1 MKYKWAVLLCL
12 MPALTMVMLDYTIV
26 NVALATLG
34 SVFDVNVATVGW
46 VVTGFA
52 LATGVATPVASFVE
66 TRFTTK
72 RVWVLGLVVF
82 VLGSLL
88 CGLAPAFWVLILGR
102 LIQGV
107 SGGVMFPIMFS
118 ALFNAFPENERG
130 GALGLLMIPVVG
142 GPAFGPTIGGYIVT
156 HLDWRW
162 VFLVNLPVGA
172 LAVLTA
178 AALLRPSVARTDAH
192 FDAVGAVFSS
202 LAFGSILYGLSQLSR
217 AGWGSLTVQ
226 GFVGVGLLS
235 LVIFCG
241 YELTQEEPLLD
252 VRLFALPQFLVANVV
267 TWVSSVALLG
277 AEFMLPLYLQ
287 NLRGLSA
294 LDTGLLLMP
303 QGLAV
308 GIAGPLAGRIV
319 DRIGA
324 RPVVLVGCLLLAW
337 NTWDLSHIT
346 LTTSYGS
353 LRWLLII
360 RGLALGLAMTPT
372 QLVGMAAV
380 PERLRTNASS
390 LFTATKSVFSSFGVA
405 VLATVVQSQT
415 AAYSTLL
422 SWQVRLDTPQGIALG
437 RLGGVLQAQFGLPSS
452 VAHVAAIKLVLAEVG
467 QQAAVLAFGDAYR
480 ITFFAA
486 LLALLL
492 ALLLPGRRAA
502 KLDRATMVEDQDGD
516 LIADLDHA
524 AFDAPVDQAH
534 AGVAS
539 AGARLATIPAGG
551 RSE

>member
-217 AGWGSLTVQ
+217 AGARSPFRDSSAWGS
-226 GFVGVGLLS
+226 
-235 LVIFCG
+235 
-241 YELTQEEPLLD
+241 
-252 VRLFALPQFLVANVV
+252 
-267 TWVSSVALLG
+267 
-277 AEFMLPLYLQ
+277 
-287 NLRGLSA
+287 SA
-294 LDTGLLLMP
+294 
-303 QGLAV
+303 
-308 GIAGPLAGRIV
+308 
-319 DRIGA
+319 
-324 RPVVLVGCLLLAW
+324 W
-337 NTWDLSHIT
+337 
-346 LTTSYGS
+346 
-353 LRWLLII
+353 
-360 RGLALGLAMTPT
+360 
-372 QLVGMAAV
+372 
-380 PERLRTNASS
+380 
-390 LFTATKSVFSSFGVA
+390 
-405 VLATVVQSQT
+405 
-415 AAYSTLL
+415 
-422 SWQVRLDTPQGIALG
+422 
-437 RLGGVLQAQFGLPSS
+437 
-452 VAHVAAIKLVLAEVG
+452 
-467 QQAAVLAFGDAYR
+467 
-480 ITFFAA
+480 
-486 LLALLL
+486 
-492 ALLLPGRRAA
+492 
-502 KLDRATMVEDQDGD
+502 
-516 LIADLDHA
+516 
-524 AFDAPVDQAH
+524 
-534 AGVAS
+534 
-539 AGARLATIPAGG
+539 
-551 RSE
+551 